1 MSLEF
6 NKPYWYVS
14 ISPKDFRLDIERVEI
29 VRLQEG
35 DSRAVVV
42 QLCAD
47 GKTIWSTEVK
57 VVYCSNLYESLGEA
71 LRSMRTPISNLLH
84 NIDNF
89 LSKRVIGENGVMGEL
104 HVPADME
111 L

>member
-1 MSLEF
+1 MGIKQ
-6 NKPYWYVS
+6 NKQYWLVS
-14 ISPKDFRLDIERVEI
+14 ISERDFMLDINRVEV

-42 QLCAD
+42 QLCND
-47 GKTIWSTEVK
+47 GTIWSSELL
-57 VVYCSNLYESLGEA
+57 VVSCSHLYESLGEA
-71 LRSMRTPISNLLH
+71 LRSMRQPIANLLN

-104 HVPADME
+104 HVPSDRA